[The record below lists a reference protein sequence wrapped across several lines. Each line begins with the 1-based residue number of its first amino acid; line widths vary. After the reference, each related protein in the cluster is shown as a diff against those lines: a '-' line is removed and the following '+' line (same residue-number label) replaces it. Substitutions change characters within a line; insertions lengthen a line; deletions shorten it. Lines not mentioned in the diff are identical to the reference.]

1 MYGFYYDPTYI
12 MVLIGVVICMLAS
25 ANINRTFQKY
35 SRIRSHSGMTGREA
49 AERLLH
55 ANGIYDVTVQH
66 VAGNLTD
73 HYDPR
78 NKTLNLSDST
88 YASTSVAAIG
98 VAAHEC
104 GHAVQHANG
113 YAPLKIRGSLVPVA
127 NFGST
132 LAWPLILIGFLIQGN
147 ASVLL
152 INLGILLFSAAVL
165 FQIVTLPVEFNA
177 SSRALKSLETNGI
190 LYTEEVADTRKV
202 LRAAALTY
210 VASAASAILQL
221 LRLILISGGEDEMTK
236 AINEREIV
244 LEVLL
249 EITEHG
255 MYSHIVLRD
264 VLNKYQYLEKKER
277 SFITRVTEG
286 TLEHMM
292 EIDYILD
299 QFSKVKVKKMKPVI
313 RNIMRSAV
321 YQMKYM
327 DSVPVSAACNEA
339 VKLAARKGFGSLRG
353 FVNGVLRNVAR
364 NLDQIAY
371 PTEPLKRLS
380 IQYSMPE
387 WILNLWLKA
396 YDSDIVEQMLQAF
409 QRETPLTIRCNLRMV
424 TPKQLKEHLEAE
436 GVTVKVHPYLE
447 YAFHISGFDYL
458 GDLESF
464 QNGEFFSTRYQFHAC
479 K

>member
-1 MYGFYYDPTYI
+1 
-12 MVLIGVVICMLAS
+12 
-25 ANINRTFQKY
+25 
-35 SRIRSHSGMTGREA
+35 MTGREA

-55 ANGIYDVTVQH
+55 ANGIYDVTVQR

-221 LRLILISGGEDEMTK
+221 LRLILISGG
-236 AINEREIV
+236 R
-244 LEVLL
+244 
-249 EITEHG
+249 
-255 MYSHIVLRD
+255 R
-264 VLNKYQYLEKKER
+264 
-277 SFITRVTEG
+277 
-286 TLEHMM
+286 
-292 EIDYILD
+292 
-299 QFSKVKVKKMKPVI
+299 
-313 RNIMRSAV
+313 RN
-321 YQMKYM
+321 
-327 DSVPVSAACNEA
+327 D
-339 VKLAARKGFGSLRG
+339 
-353 FVNGVLRNVAR
+353 
-364 NLDQIAY
+364 
-371 PTEPLKRLS
+371 
-380 IQYSMPE
+380 
-387 WILNLWLKA
+387 
-396 YDSDIVEQMLQAF
+396 
-409 QRETPLTIRCNLRMV
+409 
-424 TPKQLKEHLEAE
+424 
-436 GVTVKVHPYLE
+436 
-447 YAFHISGFDYL
+447 
-458 GDLESF
+458 
-464 QNGEFFSTRYQFHAC
+464 
-479 K
+479 